1 MCIRDS
7 FYIDY
12 SSIVENNKIKIFH
25 AGTVYKNNILKSV
38 GGRILTV
45 NVFSDNKEDAI
56 SLAYENI
63 RKIKIFEDESMTI
76 QNQDLVF
83 YREDIG
89 N

>member
-1 MCIRDS
+1 M
-7 FYIDY
+7 
-12 SSIVENNKIKIFH
+12 
-25 AGTVYKNNILKSV
+25 
-38 GGRILTV
+38 TV

-89 N
+89 I